1 MVEFNDKMTVKL
13 IDTMGDDAR
22 IAEAARVSTKGLENR
37 ADKIR
42 GLVRSLMREG
52 HTSPFE
58 HSVMT
63 VSVDVPIFVAR
74 EWMRHRTQSYSE
86 ISARYT
92 QLQPRFY
99 LPGEDRP
106 LVQSGKALDYHRE
119 PGTIRQEVIT
129 ENRHRDIAHDGWA
142 HYQKMLAEGAANEV
156 ARNVLPVSTYT
167 QFWATANL
175 NNWFKFLKLRNDP
188 AALFEI
194 REAAQQVDDLISE
207 LWPVAHGAFKEYV
220 KGNA

>member
-37 ADKIR
+37 SDKIR

-119 PGTIRQEVIT
+119 PGTVRQEVIT
-129 ENRHRDIAHDGWA
+129 ENRHRDIAHDAWA
-142 HYQKMLAEGAANEV
+142 NYQKMLAEGVANEV

-175 NNWFKFLKLRNDP
+175 GNWFKFLTLRDAPN
-188 AALFEI
+188 ALFEI
-194 REAAQQVDDLISE
+194 RQAAQQVDELIAE
-207 LWPVAHGAFKEYV
+207 LWPVAHKAFHDFG
-220 KGNA
+220 KGN